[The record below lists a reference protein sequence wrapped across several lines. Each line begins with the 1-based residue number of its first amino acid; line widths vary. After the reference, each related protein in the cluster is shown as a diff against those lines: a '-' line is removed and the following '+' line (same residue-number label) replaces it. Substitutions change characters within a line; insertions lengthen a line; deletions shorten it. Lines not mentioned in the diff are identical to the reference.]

1 MTTLTPSHIAQASPT
16 RAELLLDRLRSNVR
30 VLSRLAAP
38 AGLLAVVKANAYGHG
53 ATRITRVLETEGV
66 RDFAVARLDEALRL
80 RSEGCEANIL
90 VIGAP
95 LIEHI
100 PLYRRHHIGLTVS
113 SVAVAEAVRQPAPGE
128 GRLDVHVKIDTG
140 MRRIGV
146 APNEAADVIHRLT
159 AAPGVRVASVWTHF
173 ASAGAHDTTF
183 ALEQI
188 AHFDA
193 VQAAIGPNNL
203 PLHIGNTAAVL
214 RLRDRLC
221 TTDRERIRVGGALY
235 GVSHEPARL
244 NDAGLLPVMRL
255 VSRVVHVKTVPA
267 GDSVSYGRTWFATA
281 PTRIATVA
289 TGYADGYPRALSNRG
304 FARIGEQLY
313 RIAGTVCMD
322 MTMLDL
328 GAPDGPGAA
337 VAAGDDVVLF
347 GPEGPSIYDVAA
359 WSDRTPYEILCGI
372 SPRVPRF
379 DR

>member
-1 MTTLTPSHIAQASPT
+1 MTPLTPSHIALASPT
-16 RAELLLDRLRSNVR
+16 RAELLLDRLRSNIR
-30 VLSRLAAP
+30 ILTRLAAP

-53 ATRITRVLETEGV
+53 ATHIVQVLEAEGV

-100 PLYRRHHIGLTVS
+100 PLYRRHRIGLTVS
-113 SVAVAEAVRQPAPGE
+113 SAEVAEAVRQPAPGE
-128 GRLDVHVKIDTG
+128 ARLEVHVKIDTG
-140 MRRIGV
+140 MRRIGI
-146 APNEAADVIHRLT
+146 APEDAADILRLLS
-159 AAPGVRVASVWTHF
+159 AAPGVHVASVWTHF

-193 VQAAIGPNNL
+193 VQDAIGPNDL
-203 PLHIGNTAAVL
+203 PFHIGNTAAVL

-221 TTDRERIRVGGALY
+221 ASDRERVRVGGALY
-235 GVSHEPARL
+235 GVSHEPGRL
-244 NDAGLLPVMRL
+244 TDAGLLPVMRL

-267 GDSVSYGRTWFATA
+267 GASVSYGRTWFANA

-304 FARIGEQLY
+304 FAHIGNQPY

-337 VAAGDDVVLF
+337 VVAGDDVLLF
-347 GPEGPSIYDVAA
+347 GPDGPSIYDVAA